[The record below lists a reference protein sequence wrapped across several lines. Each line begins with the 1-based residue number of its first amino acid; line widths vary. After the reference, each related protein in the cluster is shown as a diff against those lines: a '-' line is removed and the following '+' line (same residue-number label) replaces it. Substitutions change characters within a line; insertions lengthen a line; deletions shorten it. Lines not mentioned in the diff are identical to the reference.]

1 MKKIYM
7 IGNAHIDPVWLWE
20 KSEGMSEI
28 KSTFRSVLDRMKEFD
43 DFYFSCACAGYYE
56 WIERIDPDMFAEIKE
71 RVKEGRWEI
80 TGGFWIQPDCNM
92 PCGESFARHALYSQ
106 CYFAEKFGVTAKTGY
121 NVDSFGHNG
130 MMPQI
135 LRQSGM
141 ENYVYMRPSDKENP
155 SLAEN
160 LFFWESPD
168 GSRVLSYRLPQ
179 EYSTK
184 LLNESE
190 ALEEKYNKAKEIAAE
205 KNQPQMLFYGVG
217 NHGGGPTI
225 RALKQLKGYID
236 RKQINKMDRI
246 SVNYAELVS
255 FNTDNEKDTLVVAL
269 NSSMNDYIVDE
280 VTGKVVKGDKDR
292 RLTNTYK
299 LTFIRKKGV
308 LTSEGTD
315 KVSTTNCP
323 NCGAPTTITSSGK
336 CEYCGAVITTGDHD
350 WVLNGMERF

>member
-1 MKKIYM
+1 MERLKKIFLILSIILAMVIPTLSIADVGDFESYDSDWGGSDWDSSWDSSDWDYDSYGGTSSYDDTG
-7 IGNAHIDPVWLWE
+7 IGTVIAFILIIAIVVISSRGKTTSPSVAASIPTQGNGYRRSDARSKAIGE
-20 KSEGMSEI
+20 KIRETD
-28 KSTFRSVLDRMKEFD
+28 KFFND
-43 DFYFSCACAGYYE
+43 
-56 WIERIDPDMFAEIKE
+56 
-71 RVKEGRWEI
+71 
-80 TGGFWIQPDCNM
+80 
-92 PCGESFARHALYSQ
+92 
-106 CYFAEKFGVTAKTGY
+106 EKFLSWAKT
-121 NVDSFGHNG
+121 SFIKL
-130 MMPQI
+130 QTAWTERDWEAI
-135 LRQSGM
+135 
-141 ENYVYMRPSDKENP
+141 RPI
-155 SLAEN
+155 
-160 LFFWESPD
+160 
-168 GSRVLSYRLPQ
+168 
-179 EYSTK
+179 
-184 LLNESE
+184 ESE
-190 ALEEKYNKAKEIAAE
+190 S
-205 KNQPQMLFYGVG
+205 LFEQ
-217 NHGGGPTI
+217 HS
-225 RALKQLKGYID
+225 KQLKGYID

-315 KVSTTNCP
+315 KVNTTNCP